1 MRKKEALSAR
11 YTRKQLAASER
22 YKGRRDLVMA
32 LLESGKE
39 YSLQEVDA
47 ELEKYKKGKVR

>member
-1 MRKKEALSAR
+1 MRKKEVLTAR
-11 YTRKQLAASER
+11 YTREQLAASER
-22 YKGRRDLVMA
+22 YKGQRDMVMA
-32 LLESGKE
+32 LLEADRE

>member
-1 MRKKEALSAR
+1 MRKKEAPPAR
-11 YTRKQLAASER
+11 YTREQLAASER
-22 YKGRRDLVMA
+22 YKGRRDLVTA

-47 ELEKYKKGKVR
+47 ELEKYKKGKVQ